1 MWNRER
7 KLRIYLQM
15 YKKLT
20 IICANS
26 HFNVVFLTE
35 IIILFVHLQ
44 ACWTLLFCIGNA
56 LVTNS
61 YSNFFSIP
69 MSQIATLVKTIAS
82 KQGTGLETSLLF
94 HQSGLETTLAFHESG

>member
-1 MWNRER
+1 
-7 KLRIYLQM
+7 M

-44 ACWTLLFCIGNA
+44 ACCTLLFCIGNA

-61 YSNFFSIP
+61 YSIFFLYHSRKLRHWLKP
-69 MSQIATLVKTIAS
+69 LPQNRVLVWKPHCYFIN
-82 KQGTGLETSLLF
+82 QV
-94 HQSGLETTLAFHESG
+94 

>member
-1 MWNRER
+1 
-7 KLRIYLQM
+7 M

-44 ACWTLLFCIGNA
+44 ACRTLLFCIVNA
-56 LVTNS
+56 LVINF
-61 YSNFFSIP
+61 YSEFW
-69 MSQIATLVKTIAS
+69 
-82 KQGTGLETSLLF
+82 
-94 HQSGLETTLAFHESG
+94 

>member
-1 MWNRER
+1 
-7 KLRIYLQM
+7 M

-44 ACWTLLFCIGNA
+44 ACRTLLFCIVNA
-56 LVTNS
+56 LVINFYSEFCNIPSSQNVTTQVGLPYS
-61 YSNFFSIP
+61 YYDE
-69 MSQIATLVKTIAS
+69 TIA
-82 KQGTGLETSLLF
+82 
-94 HQSGLETTLAFHESG
+94 A

>member
-1 MWNRER
+1 
-7 KLRIYLQM
+7 M

-44 ACWTLLFCIGNA
+44 ACRTLLFCIVNA
-56 LVTNS
+56 LVINF
-61 YSNFFSIP
+61 YSEFCNIP
-69 MSQIATLVKTIAS
+69 SSQNATLVKPQPRFW
-82 KQGTGLETSLLF
+82 KYFLKPN
-94 HQSGLETTLAFHESG
+94 